1 MASPYDYAH
10 PWLNCDYISYM
21 TYHEDAWYDRLNAN
35 ERKFVDLLHTAWF
48 KTRMAELDYPDE
60 GFMGEMQAETEAI
73 YCLDIRPRRVYEI
86 ERECR
91 EHFDKRME
99 DEGKL
104 ARNACKMELTSVMR
118 EHKQMRKIGKMD
130 IIREKMELNI
140 AYKRARSA
148 GVTHKQVF
156 DIVKRIARKFRVH
169 SAMQLWR
176 RCSVD
181 VGYLLK

>member
-1 MASPYDYAH
+1 
-10 PWLNCDYISYM
+10 M
-21 TYHEDAWYDRLNAN
+21 TYHEDAWYSRLTDN
-35 ERKFVDLLHTAWF
+35 ERTFVDMLHNAWF

-73 YCLDIRPRRVYEI
+73 YRLDIRPRRVYEI

-91 EHFDKRME
+91 EHFDKRMA
-99 DEGKL
+99 DENKW
-104 ARNACKMELTSVMR
+104 ARIACEKELMSVMR
-118 EHKQMRKIGKMD
+118 EHRQLRKSGKMH
-130 IIREKMELNI
+130 IYREKVELSI

-156 DIVKRIARKFRVH
+156 DVVKRIARKFRVH

-176 RCSVD
+176 KCCVD